1 MTLES
6 YVPEVMSYVLKT
18 CNTIKKKIQYS
29 CLPVINSKVLRAVFY
44 RTPLVPASKCLV
56 LMGGILRNR
65 KLKWQAIGRN

>member
-44 RTPLVPASKCLV
+44 RTPLVPA
-56 LMGGILRNR
+56 
-65 KLKWQAIGRN
+65 